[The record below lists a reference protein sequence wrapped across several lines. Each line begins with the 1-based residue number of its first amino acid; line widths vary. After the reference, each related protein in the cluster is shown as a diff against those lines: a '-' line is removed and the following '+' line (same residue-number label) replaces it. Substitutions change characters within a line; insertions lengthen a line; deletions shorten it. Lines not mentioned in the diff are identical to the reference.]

1 MLFCVAALLLKVL
14 VPTGY
19 MIDSDHGR
27 FAITICPGVGSSS
40 VTMAMPEMHGQM
52 PDHGNSKDHG
62 KVEMPC
68 AFSGLTAPS
77 LAGADPLLLAA
88 AISFIVRT
96 VFRTAT
102 DTEPAGSRLHLRPP
116 LRGPPQNA

>member
-1 MLFCVAALLLKVL
+1 MATLLLKVV
-14 VPTGY
+14 VPSGY

-27 FAITICPGVGSSS
+27 FAITICPGVEPSS
-40 VTMAMPEMHGQM
+40 VTMEMPGLHDHM

-88 AISFIVRT
+88 AIVFIVRT
-96 VFRTAT
+96 AFRTAV
-102 DTEPAGSRLHLRPP
+102 DTEPTGPGLHLRPP
-116 LRGPPQNA
+116 LRGPPRNT